1 MGLFDAGARPGRP
14 VTVRRRVL
22 TVPNAVSGLRLLAVP
37 VFVWLVLG
45 AGRYTAAFWLLA
57 VIAASDW
64 VDGYLARRL
73 DQASHLG
80 AVIDPLI
87 DRALLVAVGVTLLVE
102 GLAPWPLVALVV
114 IRDVALMG
122 ASFALFGAVP
132 PIKVKRTGK
141 TATAFLLAAF
151 PLFLLAAVDW
161 VGQAAAGGLAWGLAV
176 AGLALYYVAGGQYAV
191 AAWRLR
197 RHGSGS
203 AEGEDGGVDEAGRGT
218 GGAAMGRGGG
228 AR

>member
-1 MGLFDAGARPGRP
+1 LGLFDAGARPDRP
-14 VTVRRRVL
+14 ATVRHRVL

-45 AGRYTAAFWLLA
+45 AGRYAAAFWLLA
-57 VIAASDW
+57 AIAASDW

-73 DQASHLG
+73 DQASRVG

-87 DRALLVAVGVTLLVE
+87 DRTLLVAVGVALLLE
-102 GLAPWPLVALVV
+102 GLAPWPLVVLVV
-114 IRDVALMG
+114 VRDVALMG

-141 TATAFLLAAF
+141 AATACLLTAF
-151 PLFLLAAVDW
+151 PLFLLAAIDW
-161 VGQAAAGGLAWGLAV
+161 AGQAVAGGLAWGLAV

-197 RHGSGS
+197 RDGASAGGHG
-203 AEGEDGGVDEAGRGT
+203 ADDAGPHPAGDR
-218 GGAAMGRGGG
+218 
-228 AR
+228 